1 MPLRFVRIE
10 RTPRKKNSRRANGK
24 TACGRENATRRNHPQ
39 GRLILRR
46 EKSHERCR
54 KLKSRPG
61 CDNRPNWARYVTE
74 KKGSHECPNERRLQS
89 NQRTNS
95 KTRGVKNRK
104 GKASAGVGAGIA
116 KSRSGI
122 VRKMVT
128 PDSTAQPEYAEGKKR
143 NLKRGGSSIC
153 PRFAQTVIEKPGNPE
168 VLRRHFEM
176 CPSGTGAISS
186 PMTKNQRQRR
196 PKERKRGIPA
206 AHHPSRRNSNRG
218 PGKTNKP
225 ERSVR

>member
-1 MPLRFVRIE
+1 MNDL
-10 RTPRKKNSRRANGK
+10 SG
-24 TACGRENATRRNHPQ
+24 
-39 GRLILRR
+39 
-46 EKSHERCR
+46 
-54 KLKSRPG
+54 
-61 CDNRPNWARYVTE
+61 
-74 KKGSHECPNERRLQS
+74 RRLQS

-104 GKASAGVGAGIA
+104 GKAIAGVGAQIA
-116 KSRSGI
+116 KCRSGI

-153 PRFAQTVIEKPGNPE
+153 PRRNAQAVIEKPGDPE
-168 VLRRHFEM
+168 MLRRHFKT

-186 PMTKNQRQRR
+186 PMTKNQRPER
-196 PKERKRGIPA
+196 PKEWKRGVLP
-206 AHHPSRRNSNRG
+206 AHHRSRRNSNRG
-218 PGKTNKP
+218 PGQTNKP